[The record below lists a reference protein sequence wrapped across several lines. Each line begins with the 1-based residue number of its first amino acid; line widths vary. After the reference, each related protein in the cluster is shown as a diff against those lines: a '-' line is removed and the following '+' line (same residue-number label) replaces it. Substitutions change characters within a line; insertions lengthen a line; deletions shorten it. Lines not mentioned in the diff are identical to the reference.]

1 MRRRDFIKQSAL
13 ASAGLLLPSFLRA
26 SGSLLPLNNKRRLVV
41 VQLGGGNDWLNTII
55 PYKNEL
61 YYKLRKKI
69 SIPQDKI
76 IPLANDLALHPSL
89 KALHAIF
96 KENEMSI
103 INNVGYPDPDRSHFR
118 SMDIWHTASSGNEYL
133 NHGWIGRFLDNECT
147 NAYEAIEADN
157 ELALALRGEKMSGIA
172 VKNLNFLYK
181 ELQQPFY
188 SDLVAAS
195 QAQLQTGN
203 NQDYLYELLRQTST
217 GINYVFE
224 KNKLVSNNKEY
235 PKNGFSHQLKNIAS
249 LIAAESTTKVYYISL
264 NGFDTHVNQAQRHE
278 KLLNTY
284 AEGLSTF
291 IANLKELGK
300 WDDTLI
306 MTFSEFGRRVEENA
320 SAGTD
325 HGTAGNI
332 LLFGKNLKKKG
343 IINELPDLSNLD
355 DGDLK
360 YSVDFRSVY
369 KDILGNWMGADAEK
383 IIPASVKRMEIV

>member
-1 MRRRDFIKQSAL
+1 MT
-13 ASAGLLLPSFLRA
+13 LLYILP
-26 SGSLLPLNNKRRLVV
+26 
-41 VQLGGGNDWLNTII
+41 
-55 PYKNEL
+55 
-61 YYKLRKKI
+61 
-69 SIPQDKI
+69 
-76 IPLANDLALHPSL
+76 
-89 KALHAIF
+89 KALRNIF
-96 KENEMSI
+96 KESEMSI

-147 NAYEAIEADN
+147 NAYEALEADN

-172 VKNLNFLYK
+172 VKNLKLLYK

-188 SDLVAAS
+188 SDLVNAKNPTQGPVGS
-195 QAQLQTGN
+195 
-203 NQDYLYELLRQTST
+203 NQEFLYQMLRQTSS
-217 GINYVFE
+217 GIQYVFE
-224 KNKLVSNNKEY
+224 TNKLVANNKEY
-235 PKNGFSHQLKNIAS
+235 PTNGFSHQLKNIAS

-264 NGFDTHVNQAQRHE
+264 NGFDTHVNQTQRHE

-291 IANLKELGK
+291 IENLKELGK

-332 LLFGKNLKKKG
+332 LLFGK
-343 IINELPDLSNLD
+343 I
-355 DGDLK
+355 
-360 YSVDFRSVY
+360 
-369 KDILGNWMGADAEK
+369 
-383 IIPASVKRMEIV
+383 